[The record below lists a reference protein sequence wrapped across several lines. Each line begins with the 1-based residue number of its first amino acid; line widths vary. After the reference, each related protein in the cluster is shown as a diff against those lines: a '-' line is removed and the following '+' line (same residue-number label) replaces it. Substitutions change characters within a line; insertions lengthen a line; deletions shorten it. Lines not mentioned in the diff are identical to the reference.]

1 MTARFFLP
9 ALRRLL
15 VRRSHFGVVVLGIV
29 LLAAAGC
36 DVTDNKGSGRT
47 QSGDPIVV
55 DFPVAYVERP
65 LPVDEDG
72 EAVERDIL
80 DPAAF
85 NPGARLILKARA
97 ANSAPE
103 QIITDAV
110 FPPDEDGNPALY
122 DVKDLAT
129 SPDGRKLLFSMRA
142 PEIPNADDDDQ
153 PTWNIWEYDLDD
165 AVLRQVI
172 EDNIFAEEGHDV
184 TPQYLPD
191 GRIIFSSN
199 RQERGRA
206 ILLDEEKPQYHGLD
220 DKRQEEAFSLHVMDP
235 DGGDRQQITFNASQD
250 LQPTVL
256 DNGDIVFL
264 RRDGAGPHDRL
275 SLYRAKP
282 DGSDLELYYGYHTQN
297 TGTEDSPAVFAQP
310 RELPDG
316 RLLVTL
322 TPRET
327 QRLGGSLVAVN
338 GVDFIA
344 ADQPTRANAGA
355 SGPGQESLV
364 ANTVDTRDGEIS
376 RGGDFSSAFPLFD
389 GTDRLLVSW
398 SQCRLIDPATQ
409 ANAPCTDAL
418 IAHDAETADP
428 LYGLWIYDTRDGT
441 QLPVK
446 IPDEGLMYTD
456 AVVLAP
462 RPVPSDWSPEAVN
475 PEWVEQEVG
484 VLHIRSVYDRDGL
497 DAAPGGLA
505 AISDPAR
512 TPTDNRERR
521 FLRIVK
527 NVPIPDDDVRDFD
540 NSAFGVTAA
549 QGMRD
554 IVGYVPLEPDGS
566 AKFKVPADIP
576 FMVDLVDARGK
587 RVGQRHQ
594 NWLHLRPGEVR
605 ECTGCHTADS
615 QLPHGRRDAEAA
627 SSNPGAVGGMPF
639 PNTLLRDQFGI
650 PQANPIFGE
659 SMAEYYARVY
669 GPRLPSVDVIFNDE
683 WTNPANA
690 TPGADISLRY
700 VDINTTVNAN
710 PRDSRCAPL
719 DLPAQIWRTPASSTC
734 ANVGEWDNKCRITIN
749 YIAHIHPLW
758 EADRRTC
765 DEMGNVLENHT
776 CTSCHSRGPAD
787 AVQVPAGQLE
797 LTGEISQDRN
807 DFLTSYAELMFQDNQ
822 QEVVENSLI
831 DVVIEQPTGEFETD
845 ENGNLILDEN
855 GQPIEIIES
864 VTIPVTQSMSTA
876 GARNSNGFFSRFE
889 GNGSHMGYLSAD
901 ELKLIAEW
909 LDIGGQYYN
918 DPFQA
923 PLD

>member
-1 MTARFFLP
+1 MTTRFSLLIFLQL
-9 ALRRLL
+9 A
-15 VRRSHFGVVVLGIV
+15 VRRFSVGLILFT
-29 LLAAAGC
+29 AAGC
-36 DVTDNKGSGRT
+36 DVTDNKNSGG
-47 QSGDPIVV
+47 QSGGDSLVV

-65 LPVDEDG
+65 LPLDDG
-72 EAVERDIL
+72 EPVERDIL

-85 NPGARLILKARA
+85 NPGARLVLKARA
-97 ANSAPE
+97 TNSASE
-103 QIITDAV
+103 HIITDTV

-122 DVKDLAT
+122 DVKDLAI

-142 PEIPNADDDDQ
+142 PEIPNADDDEQ

-172 EDNIFAEEGHDV
+172 GDNIFAEEGQDV
-184 TPQYLPD
+184 APQYLPD

-206 ILLDEEKPQYHGLD
+206 ILLDEGKPQYHGLD
-220 DKRQEEAFSLHVMDP
+220 DKRQEEAFALHVMDP
-235 DGGDRQQITFNASQD
+235 DGSDRQQITFNASQD

-256 DNGDIVFL
+256 ENGDILFL
-264 RRDGAGPHDRL
+264 RRDAAGPHDRL
-275 SLYRAKP
+275 SLYRVKS

-297 TGTEDSPAVFAQP
+297 TGTDTSPAVLSKPQA
-310 RELPDG
+310 LSDG
-316 RLLVTL
+316 RVLVSL

-327 QRLGGSLVAVN
+327 QRLGGDLVAVN
-338 GVDFIA
+338 GEDFIA

-355 SGPGQESLV
+355 SGPGQERLV
-364 ANTVDTRDGEIS
+364 TNSVDMRDDEIS
-376 RGGDFSSAFPLFD
+376 LGGDFSSAFPLSD

-409 ANAPCTDAL
+409 TNAPCTDAL
-418 IAHDAETADP
+418 IAAGAEASDP
-428 LYGLWIYDTRDGT
+428 LYGLWIYDTSDGT

-446 IPDEGLMYTD
+446 IPEEGIMYTD

-462 RPVPSDWSPEAVN
+462 RPVPTSWRPENVD
-475 PEWVEQEVG
+475 PELVEEEVG

-512 TPTDNRERR
+512 TATDTRERR

-540 NSAFGVTAA
+540 NSAFGATNA

-587 RVGQRHQ
+587 RIGQRHQ
-594 NWLHLRPGEVR
+594 NWLHLRPGEIR
-605 ECTGCHTADS
+605 ECTGCHTSDS
-615 QLPHGRRDAEAA
+615 QLPHGRRDAEAD
-627 SSNPGAVGGMPF
+627 SINPGAVGGVPF
-639 PNTLLRDQFGI
+639 PNTLLRDQNGI
-650 PQANPIFGE
+650 PQANPVFGE
-659 SMAEYYARVY
+659 SMAEYYARIY
-669 GPRLPSVDVIFNDE
+669 GPRTPSVDMIFTDE
-683 WTNPANA
+683 WTNPAIPDA
-690 TPGADISLRY
+690 TPGVDINLRY
-700 VDINTTVNAN
+700 VDINTSVNAN

-719 DLPAQIWRTPASSTC
+719 DLPAQIWETPASSYCGLATK
-734 ANVGEWDNKCRITIN
+734 EWSKCRVTIN

-765 DEMGNVLENHT
+765 DDLGNVLENQT

-787 AVQVPAGQLE
+787 AIQVPAGQLE
-797 LTGEISQDRN
+797 LTGEISLDRN

-822 QEVVENSLI
+822 QEVVDNSLI
-831 DVVIEQPTGEFETD
+831 DVMIERPTGEFETD

-855 GQPIEIIES
+855 GQPIEIIEL
-864 VTIPVTQSMSTA
+864 VTLPAAPAMSTA
-876 GARNSNGFFSRFE
+876 GARSSNRFFSRFE